1 MIFNPAAQGGKAQRW
16 VRQLET
22 LGGECAL
29 RPTPAAGMARP
40 LAAAAVQEGFDVI
53 VAAGG
58 DGTIHEVLNGI
69 AEAPDGL
76 ARVCLGVI
84 PVGTANAFAREH
96 GLPRDLR
103 RAWAVV
109 CAGMEARLDVL
120 QVEYRA
126 DGRPRWRVAAQL
138 GGAGVDA
145 RAVELVE
152 WRSKQRWGWASYV
165 LAGLRALAHK
175 PPPVTVRGG
184 DQVMSGEQVLIGNG
198 RLYAGPFVVFPAAS
212 PSDGRLD
219 VCVVPR
225 VRWTTVLGC
234 CWGVA
239 TNRLSRVGRARHF
252 QAEAISLT
260 APGRVPLELDGE
272 VVGELPATCRVLPGA
287 LRLLV
292 PP

>member
-1 MIFNPAAQGGKAQRW
+1 M
-16 VRQLET
+16 RQLET
-22 LGGECAL
+22 LGTECAL
-29 RPTPAAGMARP
+29 RPTSAAGMAQP
-40 LAAAAVQEGFDVI
+40 LATEAVRDGFDVI
-53 VAAGG
+53 IAAGG

-69 AEAPDGL
+69 AETPEGL
-76 ARVCLGVI
+76 ARVRFGVI

-96 GLPRDLR
+96 RLPRDIG
-103 RAWAVV
+103 RAWDVV
-109 CAGMEARLDVL
+109 CAGRERPVDLL
-120 QVEYRA
+120 RVEFRA
-126 DGRPRWRVAAQL
+126 GGRTQWRVAAQL

-145 RAVELVE
+145 RAVELVQ
-152 WRSKQRWGWASYV
+152 WRFKQRWGWAAYV
-165 LAGLRALAHK
+165 LAGLRAVADK

-184 DQVMSGEQVLIGNG
+184 DQVVSGEQVLIGNG

-212 PSDGRLD
+212 PCDGRLD
-219 VCVVPR
+219 VCVVPH
-225 VRWTTVLGC
+225 VGWTTVLGC

-252 QAEAISLT
+252 QAAAISLS

-272 VVGELPATCRVLPGA
+272 VVGELPATCSVLPGA